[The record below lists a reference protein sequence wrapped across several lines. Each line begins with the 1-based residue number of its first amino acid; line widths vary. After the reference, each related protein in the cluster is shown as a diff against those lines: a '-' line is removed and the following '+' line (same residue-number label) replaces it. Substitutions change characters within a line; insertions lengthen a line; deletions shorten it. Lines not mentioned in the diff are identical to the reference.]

1 MALHAAHL
9 VLSLEGGQQG
19 RSYGDAVHHGTELE
33 DDGLLLQ
40 TLWQLGELI
49 GLHGGLVDAGRL
61 VRGLRGGSVLPV
73 GGWPTEKG
81 T

>member
-61 VRGLRGGSVLPV
+61 VRGLRGGGVFPV
-73 GGWPTEKG
+73 GG
-81 T
+81 